1 VQSEEMVGESLVPH
15 YHQLLPI
22 LAIFNNKVVNI
33 GDSIDYA
40 PQKKDV
46 HLWV

>member
-15 YHQLLPI
+15 YHQLLPV
-22 LAIFNNKVVNI
+22 LAIFNI
-33 GDSIDYA
+33 GDSIDFA

-46 HLWV
+46 HFWV